1 MIRSYL
7 LKYVLCSVKIDYNT
21 EIGEQV
27 RTGTLYS
34 VGQEVVIFWP
44 FELESEVLIK
54 FEDINTI
61 DLI

>member
-7 LKYVLCSVKIDYNT
+7 LKYEGCSVKIDYET
-21 EIGEQV
+21 EIDEQI

-34 VGQEVVIFWP
+34 VGQEVIIFWP
-44 FELESEVLIK
+44 FELESEVLIR
-54 FEDINTI
+54 FEDIKSI